1 MKKTY
6 ECHKRRHFDFICEE
20 MYVQKKLEPNCKE
33 SIFKKLFCKL
43 TTEFTFKVIGA
54 LYKQLDSVF
63 IVGTLSVALPDW
75 K

>member
-1 MKKTY
+1 
-6 ECHKRRHFDFICEE
+6 

-63 IVGTLSVALPDW
+63 IVGTLSVA
-75 K
+75 